1 MKTFKFLSRLI
12 IIRPDALL
20 LEAAL
25 ALAAKLGREAIDGI
39 ISGTHH
45 IAKNPPKGIKRKV
58 KPGPEV
64 AEIYPQAGE

>member
-25 ALAAKLGREAIDGI
+25 ALAAKLGKEAIDGI

-45 IAKNPPKGIKRKV
+45 VHKSPPKGRKRKV
-58 KPGPEV
+58 KSGPEV
-64 AEIYPQAGE
+64 AEFYPVAGE